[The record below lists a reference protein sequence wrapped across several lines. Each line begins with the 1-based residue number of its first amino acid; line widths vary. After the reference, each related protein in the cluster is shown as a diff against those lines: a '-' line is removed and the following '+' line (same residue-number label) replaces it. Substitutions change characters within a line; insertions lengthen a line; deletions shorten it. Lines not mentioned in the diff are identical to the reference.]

1 MTRARSKTAVSS
13 FVRHWV
19 VWLCVLGFGIAPAIA
34 GEALHDQLKPCQFP
48 SHDAVEGVDGRLV
61 SVDFIRRCGA
71 FRPSADDKLIE
82 FVLPPYGSMIHLN
95 TEADLRDVPLETVC
109 RFFLL
114 RDSLQ
119 RPAQLVRMEDQS
131 TGAGKTKDESA
142 TEQQRK
148 KFSAFQKVRGL
159 PGWIDADE
167 GDKLTVTLFSG
178 DTKAFQQTWMGEF
191 KIGGEIK
198 VVVANDELRTWN
210 PPVDNER
217 GTLLEIQKTPT
228 DAYGTSGVRLVFT
241 VAHMLEGFRK
251 GRIVRIFG
259 PGWPLTDP
267 PFGEGLMNY
276 GYGPLRDSELAEN
289 LPKEYPSQFPFRTD
303 FGNADL
309 PWYKIM
315 PGVVPPRFSEHLV
328 LGELTQVDPGNR
340 AGQFRTD
347 QTGQVVHFSLIPQGA
362 ARHKNTNK
370 SDDNGPARFDDVSAS
385 VRYLNADAKLS
396 EIPLGTRCRFHLY
409 QDDHGAFTRASLVN
423 DEFSY
428 LSENFVSYRI
438 EAIKLDEGKLL
449 VARQLPPVKN
459 YNGDMVQPPDVGRA
473 ELRIVPATRVWRN
486 HEPLK
491 TSDLKAGD
499 SLLINVTSEQA
510 DSPSHCTDIW
520 IQQLEPVTHE

>member
-1 MTRARSKTAVSS
+1 MTGARSTIAVSA
-13 FVRHWV
+13 FLRPWAVL
-19 VWLCVLGFGIAPAIA
+19 LCVLGFAISPALA
-34 GEALHDQLKPCQFP
+34 AEAAQDQLKPCQFP
-48 SHDAVEGVDGRLV
+48 SHDAVEEVDGRLV
-61 SVDFIRRCGA
+61 AADFIHRSGA
-71 FRPSADDKLIE
+71 FRQRADGKLIE
-82 FVLPPYGSMIHLN
+82 FLLPPYGSVMYLS
-95 TEADLRDVPLETVC
+95 TEADLRDVPLGTVC

-114 RDSLQ
+114 RGSQQ
-119 RPAQLVRMEDQS
+119 RFAHLVRIEDQS
-131 TGAGKTKDESA
+131 SGENDGKDDSA
-142 TEQQRK
+142 TEQQRRK
-148 KFSAFQKVRGL
+148 SSAFQKVRGL

-178 DTKAFQQTWMGEF
+178 DAKAFQQTWLNDF

-217 GTLLEIQKTPT
+217 GTLLEIQKTAT

-309 PWYKIM
+309 PWYKVTT
-315 PGVVPPRFSEHLV
+315 GVVPPRFSEHLV
-328 LGELTQVDPGNR
+328 LGELTKVDSDNR
-340 AGQFRTD
+340 SGEFRTD
-347 QTGQVVHFSLIPQGA
+347 QTGEIVAFSVVPQGA

-370 SDDNGPARFDDVSAS
+370 PDDNGPARFDDVSAS
-385 VRYLNADAKLS
+385 VRYMNADAKLAD
-396 EIPLGTRCRFHLY
+396 IPLETRCRFHLY
-409 QDDHGAFTRASLVN
+409 QDDKGAFTRASLVS

-438 EAIKLDEGKLL
+438 EAIKLDEGKLY
-449 VARQLPPVKN
+449 VARQLPQVKN
-459 YNGDMVQPPDVGRA
+459 YNGDMVQPPDVGRT
-473 ELRIVPATRVWRN
+473 ELLIVPTTRVWRN
-486 HEPLK
+486 KEPVK
-491 TSDLKAGD
+491 TSDLKIGD
-499 SLLINVTSEQA
+499 SLLVNVTSELS

-520 IQQLEPVTHE
+520 IQ